1 MTDSTERVLT
11 VVAHQDDD
19 LIFINP
25 QVSNGVRRSVP
36 TRTVFVTAGEYNGND
51 TTREIYAAQRREGV
65 CAAYAAITGGRGP
78 WLRTTRTFAGVRVE
92 VSVRPATPNVEL
104 LFLCLPDGG
113 DDLQL
118 DALARMR
125 AEPKHTAKTI
135 VMPHPAPVRQS
146 YTYTADTLRAV
157 LLAIVRDFAPTTVH
171 LQDCDPDPRLPGD
184 HADHIATAH
193 FTREVVEKLYA
204 PRARTRPLL
213 VQHRDYAT
221 EGCEENL
228 TRTVVRDKQA
238 LFETYAAHDSGAGT
252 LPHVWLR
259 RTYRRW
265 PVGTAWIGA
274 DGTGRLQAFCVQG
287 GAVWHR
293 RQFAAG
299 RPFAAPVT
307 LGGDVAATLAVARQ
321 ADGRVAV
328 FGVNQTTH
336 DVVVNAQLPTGGFAG
351 WKSLG
356 NPNGPGGLHTGAPAV
371 GTNADGRLQVF
382 VKNSGG
388 GVSTIHQT
396 SPGGAF
402 TPWSDFGGGPDVRG
416 TPVCVSRPDGRL
428 VMFAATRTGIRC
440 WAQQQ
445 SNLGWAPMTDL
456 VTGDSVTCSPTAT
469 LHADGRVAVFWRGL
483 AGEVRT
489 LHELTAGGTWAS
501 TPESLGNPGGLDDVA
516 VLRAPGEHGRIFLLA
531 GDAHGGVSV
540 AAQVSPN
547 GRCSGWTP
555 LGGRLHGSPALVL
568 NRSGHPVACHLTA
581 DGRNLVTKPVE
592 THVLS

>member
-1 MTDSTERVLT
+1 MTGSTERVLT

-25 QVSNGVRRSVP
+25 QVSDGVRRRVP

-78 WLRTTRTFAGVRVE
+78 WLRTARTFAGVRVE

-104 LFLCLPDGG
+104 VFLCLPDGG

-118 DALARMR
+118 DALTRLR
-125 AEPKHTAKTI
+125 ADPKHTARTI
-135 VMPHPAPVRQS
+135 VMPRPAPVQQS
-146 YTYTADTLRAV
+146 HTYTAETLRAV

-171 LQDCDPDPRLPGD
+171 VQDCDPDPQLPGD

-193 FTREVVEKLYA
+193 FAREVVEELYA

-228 TRTVVRDKQA
+228 TSAVVAEKQS

-252 LPHVWLR
+252 LPYVWLR

-265 PVGTAWIGA
+265 PLGTAWIAA
-274 DGTGRLQAFCVQG
+274 DGAGRLHAFCVQG

-299 RPFAAPVT
+299 RPFAAAVP
-307 LGGDVAATLAVARQ
+307 LGGDVAATLAAART

-328 FGVNQTTH
+328 FGVHQTTH
-336 DVVVNAQLPTGGFAG
+336 DVVVNEQLPTGGFAG
-351 WKSLG
+351 WRSLG
-356 NPNGPGGLHTGAPAV
+356 NPNGPGGRHTGAPAV
-371 GTNADGRLQVF
+371 GTTADGRLQVF
-382 VKNSGG
+382 AKNSGG

-402 TPWSDFGGGPDVRG
+402 TPWSDLGGGPDVRG
-416 TPVCVSRPDGRL
+416 TPVCVSRPDGRAVL
-428 VMFAATRTGIRC
+428 FAATRTGIRC
-440 WAQQQ
+440 WTWTPAAP
-445 SNLGWAPMTDL
+445 GWVPTTDV
-456 VTGDSVTCSPTAT
+456 VTNDAVTCSPTAA

-489 LHELTAGGTWAS
+489 VHELTAGGAWSS

-516 VLRAPGEHGRIFLLA
+516 VLRAPGANGRIFLLA
-531 GDAHGGVSV
+531 GDAHGGVSA
-540 AAQVSPN
+540 AAQVAPR
-547 GRCSGWTP
+547 GGCSGWVR

-568 NRSGHPVACHLTA
+568 DRTGHPVACHFTA
-581 DGRNLVTKPVE
+581 DGKHLVTTPVE
-592 THVLS
+592 APELS